1 MRMFLPV
8 CVSYADGAVIP
19 QSLENI
25 AEAHLIVLT
34 SGGVPEGQTL
44 DYK

>member
-1 MRMFLPV
+1 MPPRA
-8 CVSYADGAVIP
+8 SSKVITRRRGRASP
-19 QSLENI
+19 ENI